1 MAAAATATGFLE
13 LNIAG
18 FDKAISTAKKALV
31 ALTAVFAV
39 FKTANFWKEGIEG
52 AINFGNEIY
61 HASQRIGAMDP
72 GKLLIAQKAL
82 ENAGLG
88 AEEARTQIN
97 ELVDSGRSMST
108 LFAGTGDYAMALENA
123 TASYG
128 SQSNVLSQSA
138 ERLSKVFE
146 IIQSVGSKLQ
156 TFFLAMT
163 ARFVTPLLAVLN
175 FLNSIDLAGIGA
187 SLGDG
192 IAKAASFLVG
202 VIINGNIGEILGLS
216 LKVGFMMAT
225 DYLTEKLADIFEM
238 LKGFK
243 FDSKIFDGL
252 VLIFKGIA
260 ELIGATLKRSIANA
274 LNGIEV
280 GGIPLLSDERRE
292 QLGAEAYMSAKLG
305 NKMIG
310 RGQGKLDESGNT
322 IFGGISG
329 VIKGLTTDPKG
340 ASDKLASLVES
351 ALKAGD
357 DYITK
362 GAGNQS
368 KAKTTPEAFGAQ
380 DPYKVIASSMAKVGG
395 GGGYMVQG
403 MTIEARNQIKQLRAQ
418 ELQNEL
424 TKETNKAIEK
434 IGADKMKP

>member
-1 MAAAATATGFLE
+1 MAAATATGFLE

-61 HASQRIGAMDP
+61 HASQRMGAMDP
-72 GKLLIAQKAL
+72 GKMLIAQKAL

-97 ELVDSGRSMST
+97 ELVESGRSMSS
-108 LFAGTGDYAMALENA
+108 LFKGADDYAQALQNA

-128 SQSNVLSQSA
+128 SQANVLSTSA
-138 ERLSKVFE
+138 EKLSKVFE

-192 IAKAASFLVG
+192 ITKAASFLVG
-202 VIINGNIGEILGLS
+202 VVINGNIGEILGLS
-216 LKVGFMMAT
+216 LKVGFIMAT
-225 DYLTEKLADIFEM
+225 DYLTEKLADIVEM

-243 FDSKIFDGL
+243 FNSKIFDGL

-274 LNGIEV
+274 LNGITV

-292 QLGAEAYMSAKLG
+292 QLGAEANMSDKLG

-310 RGQGKLDESGNT
+310 RGAGKLESE
-322 IFGGISG
+322 GGILG
-329 VIKGLTTDPKG
+329 GIGGFIKGLNTPIKEATG
-340 ASDKLASLVES
+340 KLAELTAA
-351 ALKAGD
+351 ALKTGED
-357 DYITK
+357 FLTK
-362 GAGNQS
+362 GAGDQ
-368 KAKTTPEAFGAQ
+368 KKTKIMTEGLGSQ

-403 MTIEARNQIKQLRAQ
+403 MTIEARNQIKQINAANLA
-418 ELQNEL
+418 NEINQKTL
-424 TKETNKAIEK
+424 VAVEK

>member
-39 FKTANFWKEGIEG
+39 FKTVNFWKEGIEG

-61 HASQRIGAMDP
+61 HASQRLGAMDP
-72 GKLLIAQKAL
+72 GKLLIAQKML

-88 AEEARTQIN
+88 AEGARTQIN
-97 ELVDSGRSMST
+97 ELIDSQRSMAS
-108 LFAGTGDYAMALENA
+108 LFAGTTDFAQALENA

-128 SQSNVLSQSA
+128 SQAKVLSENA

-187 SLGDG
+187 SIGDG

-202 VIINGNIGEILGLS
+202 MVINGNIGEILGLS

-225 DYLTEKLADIFEM
+225 DYLTEKLADIVEI
-238 LKGFK
+238 LKKFK
-243 FDSKIFDGL
+243 FNSKIFDSI

-260 ELIGATLKRSIANA
+260 ELIGATLKGAIASA
-274 LNGIEV
+274 LNGITIA
-280 GGIPLLSDERRE
+280 GIPLLSDERKE
-292 QLGAEAYMSAKLG
+292 QLTAESYMSAKLG
-305 NKMIG
+305 HKMID
-310 RGQGKLDESGNT
+310 RGAKDLESQ
-322 IFGGISG
+322 GGILG
-329 VIKGLTTDPKG
+329 GIGGFIKRLNTPIEG
-340 ASDKLASLVES
+340 AADKLSGLVAD
-351 ALKAGD
+351 ALKAGE

-368 KAKTTPEAFGAQ
+368 KAKGRIEAFGAQ
-380 DPYKVIASSMAKVGG
+380 DPYKVIASSMAKIGG

-403 MTIEARNQIKQLRAQ
+403 MTIEARFSMRKLAQ
-418 ELQNEL
+418 QVITNEL
-424 TKETNKAIEK
+424 IVKQTVAIEK

>member
-1 MAAAATATGFLE
+1 MAAATATGFLE

-52 AINFGNEIY
+52 AINFGNEIF
-61 HASQRIGAMDP
+61 HASQRLGAMDP
-72 GKLLIAQKAL
+72 GKLLIAQKML

-97 ELVDSGRSMST
+97 ELIDSQRSMTS
-108 LFAGTGDYAMALENA
+108 LFAGTTDFAQALENA

-128 SQSNVLSQSA
+128 SQAKVLSENA

-187 SLGDG
+187 SFGDG
-192 IAKAASFLVG
+192 IAKAAAFLVG
-202 VIINGNIGEILGLS
+202 IVINGKIGEILGLS

-225 DYLTEKLADIFEM
+225 DYLTEKLADIVKM

-243 FDSKIFDGL
+243 FDSKIFDSI

-260 ELIGATLKRSIANA
+260 ELIGATLKGAIANA
-274 LNGIEV
+274 LNGITV
-280 GGIPLLSDERRE
+280 GGIPLLSDERKE
-292 QLGAEAYMSAKLG
+292 QLTGEANMSAKLG

-310 RGQGKLDESGNT
+310 RGAKDLESQ
-322 IFGGISG
+322 GGILG
-329 VIKGLTTDPKG
+329 GIGGFIKGLNTPIKEATG
-340 ASDKLASLVES
+340 KLAELTAAAIKSGED
-351 ALKAGD
+351 AIGKA
-357 DYITK
+357 
-362 GAGNQS
+362 AGPM
-368 KAKTTPEAFGAQ
+368 KKDKIMTAGLGAQ

-403 MTIEARNQIKQLRAQ
+403 MTIEARFAMRKLAQ
-418 ELQNEL
+418 QVITNEL
-424 TKETNKAIEK
+424 IVKQTAAIEK
-434 IGADKMKP
+434 IGTDKMKP

>member
-1 MAAAATATGFLE
+1 MAAATATGFLE

-39 FKTANFWKEGIEG
+39 FKTVNFWKEGIEG

-61 HASQRIGAMDP
+61 HASQRLGAMDP
-72 GKLLIAQKAL
+72 GKMLIAQKAL

-97 ELVDSGRSMST
+97 ELVESGRSMST
-108 LFAGTGDYAMALENA
+108 LFKGADDYAQALQNA

-128 SQSNVLSQSA
+128 SQANVLSQSA
-138 ERLSKVFE
+138 EKLSKVFE

-187 SLGDG
+187 SIGDG
-192 IAKAASFLVG
+192 ITKAASFLVG
-202 VIINGNIGEILGLS
+202 MVINGNIGEILGLS

-225 DYLTEKLADIFEM
+225 DYLTEKLADIVEI
-238 LKGFK
+238 LKKFK
-243 FDSKIFDGL
+243 FNSKIFDSI

-260 ELIGATLKRSIANA
+260 ELIGATLKGAIASA
-274 LNGIEV
+274 LNGITIA
-280 GGIPLLSDERRE
+280 GIPLLSDERKE
-292 QLGAEAYMSAKLG
+292 QLTAESNMSAKLG
-305 NKMIG
+305 HKMIG
-310 RGQGKLDESGNT
+310 QGAKDLESQ
-322 IFGGISG
+322 GGILG
-329 VIKGLTTDPKG
+329 GIGGFIKGLNTPIEAATG
-340 ASDKLASLVES
+340 KLAELTAA
-351 ALKAGD
+351 ALKTGED
-357 DYITK
+357 FLTK
-362 GAGNQS
+362 GAGDQ
-368 KAKTTPEAFGAQ
+368 KKTKIMTEGLGAQ

-403 MTIEARNQIKQLRAQ
+403 MTIEARNQIKQINAANLA
-418 ELQNEL
+418 NEINQKTL
-424 TKETNKAIEK
+424 VAVEK

>member
-1 MAAAATATGFLE
+1 MAAATATGFLE

-39 FKTANFWKEGIEG
+39 FKTVNFWKEGIEG

-72 GKLLIAQKAL
+72 GKLLIAQKTL

-97 ELVDSGRSMST
+97 ELVESGRSMST
-108 LFAGTGDYAMALENA
+108 LFKGADDYAQALQNA

-128 SQSNVLSQSA
+128 SQANVLSQSA
-138 ERLSKVFE
+138 EKLSKVFE

-187 SLGDG
+187 ALGDG
-192 IAKAASFLVG
+192 ITKAASFLVG
-202 VIINGNIGEILGLS
+202 MVINGNIGEILGLS

-225 DYLTEKLADIFEM
+225 DYLIEKLADIVEM

-243 FDSKIFDGL
+243 FDSKIFDSI

-260 ELIGATLKRSIANA
+260 ELIGATLKGAIASA
-274 LNGIEV
+274 LNGITV
-280 GGIPLLSDERRE
+280 GGIPLLSDERKE
-292 QLGAEAYMSAKLG
+292 QLTAESNMSARLG
-305 NKMIG
+305 HKMIG
-310 RGQGKLDESGNT
+310 RGSKDLESQ
-322 IFGGISG
+322 GGILG
-329 VIKGLTTDPKG
+329 GIGGFIKGLNTPIEAATG
-340 ASDKLASLVES
+340 KLAELTAA
-351 ALKAGD
+351 ALKTGED
-357 DYITK
+357 FLTK
-362 GAGNQS
+362 GAGSQ
-368 KAKTTPEAFGAQ
+368 KKDKMMTEGLGAQ
-380 DPYKVIASSMAKVGG
+380 EPYKVIASSMAKIGG

-403 MTIEARNQIKQLRAQ
+403 MSIEARHQIKQINAANLA
-418 ELQNEL
+418 NEINAKTL
-424 TKETNKAIEK
+424 VAVQK
-434 IGADKMKP
+434 IGTDKMKP

>member
-1 MAAAATATGFLE
+1 MAAATATGFLE

-52 AINFGNEIY
+52 AINFGNEIF
-61 HASQRIGAMDP
+61 HASQRLGSMDP
-72 GKLLIAQKAL
+72 GKLLIAQKTL

-97 ELVDSGRSMST
+97 ELVESGRSMST
-108 LFAGTGDYAMALENA
+108 LFKGADDYAQALQNA

-128 SQSNVLSQSA
+128 SQANVLSQSA
-138 ERLSKVFE
+138 EKLSKVFE

-187 SLGDG
+187 SIGDG
-192 IAKAASFLVG
+192 ITKAASFLVG
-202 VIINGNIGEILGLS
+202 MIINGNIGEILGLS

-225 DYLTEKLADIFEM
+225 NYLIEKLTDIVEF
-238 LKGFK
+238 LKAFK
-243 FDSKIFDGL
+243 FNPKMLDGL
-252 VLIFKGIA
+252 
-260 ELIGATLKRSIANA
+260 
-274 LNGIEV
+274 
-280 GGIPLLSDERRE
+280 
-292 QLGAEAYMSAKLG
+292 YH
-305 NKMIG
+305 
-310 RGQGKLDESGNT
+310 
-322 IFGGISG
+322 
-329 VIKGLTTDPKG
+329 VIKGLAIAFGGFIREGIVDALTGITIFGKSLMSEEQAESRKSLAHAEQKG
-340 ASDKLASLVES
+340 GGMYMKAGAKELASVGGFFAGIGEFITGVNTPIEAATGKLAELTTA
-351 ALKAGD
+351 ALKTGED
-357 DYITK
+357 FLTK
-362 GAGNQS
+362 GAGDQ
-368 KAKTTPEAFGAQ
+368 KKTKMMTEGLGAQ

-403 MTIEARNQIKQLRAQ
+403 MTIEARFAMRKLAQ
-418 ELQNEL
+418 QVITNEL
-424 TKETNKAIEK
+424 IVKQTAAIEK
-434 IGADKMKP
+434 IGTDKMKP

>member
-1 MAAAATATGFLE
+1 MAAATATGFLE

-52 AINFGNEIY
+52 AINFGNEIF
-61 HASQRIGAMDP
+61 HASQRLGSMDS
-72 GKLLIAQKAL
+72 GKLLIAQKTL

-97 ELVDSGRSMST
+97 ELVESGRSMST
-108 LFAGTGDYAMALENA
+108 LFKGADDYAQALQNA

-128 SQSNVLSQSA
+128 SQANVLSQSA
-138 ERLSKVFE
+138 EKLSKVFE

-192 IAKAASFLVG
+192 ITKAASFLVG
-202 VIINGNIGEILGLS
+202 MVINGNIGEILGLS

-225 DYLTEKLADIFEM
+225 DYLTEKLTEIFEI

-243 FDSKIFDGL
+243 FNPKIFNALEVMFTGL
-252 VLIFKGIA
+252 ALILGASIRKAIAYAMEPYLGKEFGETQRGIA
-260 ELIGATLKRSIANA
+260 KIETIAGKATFQSGVSTLEEQGG
-274 LNGIEV
+274 LV
-280 GGIPLLSDERRE
+280 GGIGGFAKGVNTPIKT
-292 QLGAEAYMSAKLG
+292 ATAKLA
-305 NKMIG
+305 
-310 RGQGKLDESGNT
+310 E
-322 IFGGISG
+322 
-329 VIKGLTTDPKG
+329 LT
-340 ASDKLASLVES
+340 AA
-351 ALKAGD
+351 AIKAGED
-357 DYITK
+357 AIGK
-362 GAGNQS
+362 AAGPM
-368 KAKTTPEAFGAQ
+368 KKDKIMTEGLGAQ

-403 MTIEARNQIKQLRAQ
+403 MTIEARNQIKQINAANLA
-418 ELQNEL
+418 NEINAKTL
-424 TKETNKAIEK
+424 VAVEK
-434 IGADKMKP
+434 LGADKMKP

>member
-1 MAAAATATGFLE
+1 MAAATATGFLE

-61 HASQRIGAMDP
+61 HASQRLGSMDS
-72 GKLLIAQKAL
+72 GKLLIAQKTL

-97 ELVDSGRSMST
+97 ELVESGRSMST
-108 LFAGTGDYAMALENA
+108 LFKGADDYAQALQNA

-128 SQSNVLSQSA
+128 SQANVLSQSA
-138 ERLSKVFE
+138 EKLSKVFE

-192 IAKAASFLVG
+192 ITKAASFLVG
-202 VIINGNIGEILGLS
+202 MVINGNIGEILGLS

-225 DYLTEKLADIFEM
+225 DYLTEKLTEIFEI

-243 FDSKIFDGL
+243 FNPKIFNALEVMFTGL
-252 VLIFKGIA
+252 ALILGASIRKAIAYAMEPYLGKEFGETQRGIA
-260 ELIGATLKRSIANA
+260 KIETIAGKATFQSGVSTLEEQGG
-274 LNGIEV
+274 LV
-280 GGIPLLSDERRE
+280 GGI
-292 QLGAEAYMSAKLG
+292 
-305 NKMIG
+305 
-310 RGQGKLDESGNT
+310 
-322 IFGGISG
+322 GGFA
-329 VIKGLTTDPKG
+329 KGLTTDPKK
-340 ASDKLASLVES
+340 ASDKLAELTAA
-351 ALKAGD
+351 ALKTGEAFL
-357 DYITK
+357 TK
-362 GAGNQS
+362 GAGDQS
-368 KAKTTPEAFGAQ
+368 KVKIMTEGLGAQ

-403 MTIEARNQIKQLRAQ
+403 MTIQARNQIKQINAANLA
-418 ELQNEL
+418 NEINAKTL
-424 TKETNKAIEK
+424 VAVEK

>member
-1 MAAAATATGFLE
+1 MAAATATGFLE

-39 FKTANFWKEGIEG
+39 FKTVNFWKEGIEG

-61 HASQRIGAMDP
+61 HASQRLGAMDS
-72 GKLLIAQKAL
+72 GKLLIAHKTL

-97 ELVDSGRSMST
+97 ELVESGRSMST
-108 LFAGTGDYAMALENA
+108 LFKGADDYAQALQNA

-128 SQSNVLSQSA
+128 SQANVLSQSA
-138 ERLSKVFE
+138 EKLSKVFE

-163 ARFVTPLLAVLN
+163 ARFVTPLMAALN
-175 FLNSIDLAGIGA
+175 YLNSIDLAGLGA

-192 IAKAASFLVG
+192 ITKAASFLVG
-202 VIINGNIGEILGLS
+202 MVINGNIGEILGLS

-225 DYLTEKLADIFEM
+225 DYLTEKLTEIFEI

-243 FDSKIFDGL
+243 FNPKIFNALEVMFTGL
-252 VLIFKGIA
+252 ALILGASIRKAIAYAMEPYLGKEFGETQRGIA
-260 ELIGATLKRSIANA
+260 KIETIAGKATFQSGVSTLEEQGG
-274 LNGIEV
+274 LV
-280 GGIPLLSDERRE
+280 GGI
-292 QLGAEAYMSAKLG
+292 
-305 NKMIG
+305 
-310 RGQGKLDESGNT
+310 
-322 IFGGISG
+322 GGFA
-329 VIKGLTTDPKG
+329 KGLTTDPKE
-340 ASDKLASLVES
+340 ASDKLAELTAA
-351 ALKAGD
+351 ALKTGEAFL
-357 DYITK
+357 TK
-362 GAGNQS
+362 GAGDQS
-368 KAKTTPEAFGAQ
+368 KVKIMTEGLGAQ

-403 MTIEARNQIKQLRAQ
+403 MTIEARFAMRKLAQ
-418 ELQNEL
+418 QVITNEL
-424 TKETNKAIEK
+424 IVKQTAAIEK
-434 IGADKMKP
+434 LGPDKMKP

>member
-1 MAAAATATGFLE
+1 MAAATATGFLE

-61 HASQRIGAMDP
+61 HASQRMGAMDP
-72 GKLLIAQKAL
+72 GKMLIAQKAL

-97 ELVDSGRSMST
+97 ELINSGRSMST
-108 LFAGTGDYAMALENA
+108 LFKGADDYAQALQNA
-123 TASYG
+123 TANYG
-128 SQSNVLSQSA
+128 SQANVLSTSA
-138 ERLSKVFE
+138 EKLSKVFE

-192 IAKAASFLVG
+192 ITKAASFLVG

-216 LKVGFMMAT
+216 LKVGFLTAT
-225 DYLTEKLADIFEM
+225 NYLLEKLAEISEM
-238 LKGFK
+238 LKAFK
-243 FDSKIFDGL
+243 FNTKIFDGL
-252 VLIFKGIA
+252 VNVFKGIGTILAATIKSAVVDAA
-260 ELIGATLKRSIANA
+260 ESVGLLSEETAGTFRSAFATDKKTGKMEIGLGAKQMEKEGGL
-274 LNGIEV
+274 V
-280 GGIPLLSDERRE
+280 GGI
-292 QLGAEAYMSAKLG
+292 
-305 NKMIG
+305 
-310 RGQGKLDESGNT
+310 
-322 IFGGISG
+322 GGF
-329 VIKGLTTDPKG
+329 IKGLTTDPKE
-340 ASDKLASLVES
+340 ASDKLAELTAA
-351 ALKAGD
+351 ALKTGQD
-357 DYITK
+357 FLTK
-362 GAGNQS
+362 GAGDQ
-368 KAKTTPEAFGAQ
+368 KKTKLVTEGLGSQ

-403 MTIEARNQIKQLRAQ
+403 MTIEARNQIRQLRAA
-418 ELQNEL
+418 ELANEINQKTL
-424 TKETNKAIEK
+424 VAVEK

>member
-1 MAAAATATGFLE
+1 MAAATATGFLE

-52 AINFGNEIY
+52 AINFGNEIF
-61 HASQRIGAMDP
+61 HASQRLGSMDT
-72 GKLLIAQKAL
+72 GKLLIAQKML

-97 ELVDSGRSMST
+97 ELIDSQRSMTS
-108 LFAGTGDYAMALENA
+108 LFAGTTDFAQALENA

-128 SQSNVLSQSA
+128 SQAKVLSESA

-187 SLGDG
+187 SFGDG
-192 IAKAASFLVG
+192 IAKAAAFLVG
-202 VIINGNIGEILGLS
+202 IVINGKIGEILGLS
-216 LKVGFMMAT
+216 LKVGFMMAV
-225 DYLTEKLADIFEM
+225 DYLKEKLSEIQET
-238 LKGFK
+238 LKKFK
-243 FDSKIFDGL
+243 FNPKIFDSI

-260 ELIGATLKRSIANA
+260 ELIGATLKGAIASA
-274 LNGIEV
+274 LNGITV
-280 GGIPLLSDERRE
+280 GGIPLLSDERKE
-292 QLGAEAYMSAKLG
+292 QLRSEAYMSSKLG
-305 NKMIG
+305 SKMISKG
-310 RGQGKLDESGNT
+310 SEKIESEGG
-322 IFGGISG
+322 IFGGIG
-329 VIKGLTTDPKG
+329 GLIKGIATPPKG
-340 ASDKLASLVES
+340 AADKLSGLVAD
-351 ALKAGD
+351 ALKAGE

-368 KAKTTPEAFGAQ
+368 KAKARTEAFGAQ

-403 MTIEARNQIKQLRAQ
+403 MTIEARNQIKQITAANLA
-418 ELQNEL
+418 NEINAKTL
-424 TKETNKAIEK
+424 VAVEK
-434 IGADKMKP
+434 LGADKMKP

>member
-61 HASQRIGAMDP
+61 HASQRMGAMDP
-72 GKLLIAQKAL
+72 GKMLIAQKAL

-97 ELVDSGRSMST
+97 ELVESGRSMSS
-108 LFAGTGDYAMALENA
+108 LFKGADDYAQALQNA

-128 SQSNVLSQSA
+128 SQANVLSTSA
-138 ERLSKVFE
+138 EKLSKVFE

-192 IAKAASFLVG
+192 ITKAASFLVG
-202 VIINGNIGEILGLS
+202 VVINGNIGEILGL
-216 LKVGFMMAT
+216 
-225 DYLTEKLADIFEM
+225 
-238 LKGFK
+238 
-243 FDSKIFDGL
+243 
-252 VLIFKGIA
+252 
-260 ELIGATLKRSIANA
+260 
-274 LNGIEV
+274 
-280 GGIPLLSDERRE
+280 
-292 QLGAEAYMSAKLG
+292 
-305 NKMIG
+305 
-310 RGQGKLDESGNT
+310 
-322 IFGGISG
+322 
-329 VIKGLTTDPKG
+329 
-340 ASDKLASLVES
+340 
-351 ALKAGD
+351 
-357 DYITK
+357 
-362 GAGNQS
+362 
-368 KAKTTPEAFGAQ
+368 
-380 DPYKVIASSMAKVGG
+380 
-395 GGGYMVQG
+395 
-403 MTIEARNQIKQLRAQ
+403 
-418 ELQNEL
+418 
-424 TKETNKAIEK
+424 
-434 IGADKMKP
+434 

>member
-1 MAAAATATGFLE
+1 MAAATATGFLE

-52 AINFGNEIY
+52 AINFGNEIF
-61 HASQRIGAMDP
+61 HASQRLGSMDP
-72 GKLLIAQKAL
+72 GKLLIAQKTL

-97 ELVDSGRSMST
+97 ELVESGRSMST
-108 LFAGTGDYAMALENA
+108 LFKGADDYAQALQNA

-128 SQSNVLSQSA
+128 SQANVLSTSA
-138 ERLSKVFE
+138 EKLSKVFE

-163 ARFVTPLLAVLN
+163 SRFVTPLMAVLN
-175 FLNSIDLAGIGA
+175 YLNSIDLAGIGE

-192 IAKAASFLVG
+192 ITKAASFITG

-225 DYLTEKLADIFEM
+225 DYLTKKLNEIIET
-238 LKGFK
+238 LKSFK
-243 FDSKIFDGL
+243 FNTKIFDGL
-252 VLIFKGIA
+252 VNVFKGIGTILAATIKSAVVDAA
-260 ELIGATLKRSIANA
+260 ESVGLISEETAGTFRNAFATDKKTGKTEIGLGAKQM
-274 LNGIEV
+274 EKE
-280 GGIPLLSDERRE
+280 GGIL
-292 QLGAEAYMSAKLG
+292 
-305 NKMIG
+305 
-310 RGQGKLDESGNT
+310 
-322 IFGGISG
+322 GGIG
-329 VIKGLTTDPKG
+329 GFIKGLTTDPKE
-340 ASDKLASLVES
+340 ASDKLAELVAA
-351 ALKAGD
+351 ALKTGED
-357 DYITK
+357 FLTK
-362 GAGNQS
+362 GAGDQ
-368 KAKTTPEAFGAQ
+368 KKTKIMTEGLGSQ

-403 MTIEARNQIKQLRAQ
+403 MTIEARNQIKQINAANLA
-418 ELQNEL
+418 NEINQKTL
-424 TKETNKAIEK
+424 VAVEK
-434 IGADKMKP
+434 IGTDKMKP

>member
-61 HASQRIGAMDP
+61 HASQRMGAMDP

-128 SQSNVLSQSA
+128 SQANVLSQSA

-216 LKVGFMMAT
+216 LKLGFTMAT

-243 FDSKIFDGL
+243 FDSKKG
-252 VLIFKGIA
+252 FKT
-260 ELIGATLKRSIANA
+260 ECRK
-274 LNGIEV
+274 
-280 GGIPLLSDERRE
+280 
-292 QLGAEAYMSAKLG
+292 
-305 NKMIG
+305 
-310 RGQGKLDESGNT
+310 
-322 IFGGISG
+322 F
-329 VIKGLTTDPKG
+329 
-340 ASDKLASLVES
+340 
-351 ALKAGD
+351 
-357 DYITK
+357 
-362 GAGNQS
+362 
-368 KAKTTPEAFGAQ
+368 
-380 DPYKVIASSMAKVGG
+380 
-395 GGGYMVQG
+395 
-403 MTIEARNQIKQLRAQ
+403 
-418 ELQNEL
+418 
-424 TKETNKAIEK
+424 
-434 IGADKMKP
+434 